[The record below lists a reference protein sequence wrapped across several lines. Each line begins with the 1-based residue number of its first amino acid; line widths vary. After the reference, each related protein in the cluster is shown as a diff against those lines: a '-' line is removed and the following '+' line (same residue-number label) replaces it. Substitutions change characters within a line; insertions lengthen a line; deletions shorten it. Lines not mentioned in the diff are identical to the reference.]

1 MVEQASSSQER
12 SLNGFEAFQVGLWGK
27 KKGREWSYKPK
38 GAITGVM
45 ITCDSYAVVSL
56 DFKGVDEN
64 GNPEYSDSFGYHKI
78 NVFKI
83 MLDWPQEY
91 FTSLSGTYYEGKA
104 NYYISSLSFTTNLK
118 TYGPFGHPERSIPFE
133 FPMNGKVIVGFYGQ
147 VVKEN
152 WIYGGLGVYV
162 KNSTDLFGPSSQVQV
177 TKPKTKM
184 VISLN
189 WPEEY
194 LISISGTLRDDI
206 KDIESLSFYTNQTIY
221 GPFGVMEGLQPFRFY
236 MKRGVIVG
244 FHGCIGDYFDALG
257 VYIKPF
263 SELFSFSGQGEI
275 ENTNVKAGPFGGQGG
290 EEWDYKPNG
299 AITEIKISHGWVIDS
314 ISFKSVDQHG
324 KCEDSGRFGGE
335 GGGTSSLITID
346 WPKEYL
352 TSISGT
358 HYTFIKKQHVMGSIC
373 FHTNKKKYGPFGCT
387 QGSPFD
393 LPLKDRVI
401 VGFHGRASNYIDA
414 IGVYLKG
421 H

>member
-1 MVEQASSSQER
+1 MVEQASFSQER
-12 SLNGFEAFQVGLWGK
+12 SLNGFEAFQVGLWGE

-64 GNPEYSDSFGYHKI
+64 GNTEYSDSFGYHKI
-78 NVFKI
+78 NAFKI

-162 KNSTDLFGPSSQVQV
+162 KNSTDFFGPSSQVQV
-177 TKPKTKM
+177 TKLKTKM

-290 EEWDYKPNG
+290 KEWDYKPNG

-314 ISFKSVDQHG
+314 VSFKSVDQHG
-324 KCEDSGRFGGE
+324 KCEDSDRFGGE
-335 GGGTSSLITID
+335 GGGTSLITIN
-346 WPKEYL
+346 WPREYL

-358 HYTFIKKQHVMGSIC
+358 HYTFIKKQHVMGSLC

-393 LPLKDRVI
+393 LPLKDQVI

-414 IGVYLKG
+414 IGVYQKG